1 MDGDENVTDA
11 IVPNEKRRRF
21 RFGLQTGLGLVA
33 AIAVTFSLLDFWF
46 RAPYRAEQ
54 QASATL
60 TRLGGKVL
68 MVDTA
73 PRWLR
78 KYVGVDRFDM
88 RVAAVIDLSH
98 SRVTDAD
105 LVHLRAFQHFGQLN
119 LSDTEVGNAGLDYL
133 REVVANRWIDL
144 SRTRVTDASP
154 LFGNN
159 SMAYPSGLKLS
170 GNRLAPGSIL
180 SPTPQWSP
188 LQELD
193 LSDTNLDDQM
203 LESFPDGL
211 VNLSSLDLSGTEVSD
226 LRVLSLLRFEG
237 LTKLDLRDTKV
248 TAEGVARLKANW
260 RVTRPIKVLTGSKP
274 KTRKVPS
281 SVSTPK

>member
-1 MDGDENVTDA
+1 MGTETRAAV
-11 IVPNEKRRRF
+11 VPRANRRRF
-21 RFGLQTGLGLVA
+21 RVGLRTVLWSIAALAVA
-33 AIAVTFSLLDFWF
+33 LSLLDFWF

-54 QASATL
+54 RAAAAL
-60 TRLGGKVL
+60 TRLGGNVL

-78 KYVGVDRFDM
+78 QYVGVDRFDM

-119 LSDTEVGNAGLDYL
+119 LSDTEVSDAGLDHL
-133 REVVANRWIDL
+133 REVVAYRFIDL
-144 SRTRVTDASP
+144 SRTRVTNPSV

-159 SMAYPSGLKLS
+159 SLDHPAGLKLS
-170 GNRLAPGSIL
+170 GNRFAQGLVL
-180 SPTPQWSP
+180 PTRRQWCP

-193 LSDTNLDDQM
+193 LSQTNLDDQM
-203 LESFPDGL
+203 LESLPDGL

-226 LRVLSLLRFEG
+226 LRVLMLLRFEG

-260 RVTRPIKVLTGSKP
+260 RGTRPLTVLTGSKSG
-274 KTRKVPS
+274 TRQVPS
-281 SVSTPK
+281 GARPPK